1 MMLVMVSVSGTAVAS
16 QSHVLGYLLII
27 KNFSLLQMRTE
38 VDYAQTRLSI
48 ANVFNEFRQGR
59 FVYLLASECLIE
71 RTFCCHKIS
80 TQGFGRSLH
89 LSKNDFRLLPL
100 TGCERKLI
108 AELKHMRGTGV
119 PV

>member
-27 KNFSLLQMRTE
+27 KNFNLLQMRTE

-80 TQGFGRSLH
+80 TRSEEHTSELQSRPH
-89 LSKNDFRLLPL
+89 LVCRLLL
-100 TGCERKLI
+100 EKKKI
-108 AELKHMRGTGV
+108 K
-119 PV
+119 